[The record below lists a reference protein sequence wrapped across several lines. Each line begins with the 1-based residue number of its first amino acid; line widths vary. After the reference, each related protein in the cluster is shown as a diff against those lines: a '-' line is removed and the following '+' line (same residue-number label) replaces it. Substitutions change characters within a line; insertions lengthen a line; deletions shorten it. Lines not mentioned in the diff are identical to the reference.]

1 MNNEKLY
8 LIIDTKLLNS
18 PAPEDTTLE
27 LKKEIEECYTKVCLK
42 NIDIRTSSQWLLEVK
57 GERCFRIHCSILN
70 KNDSLINGEHS
81 DVIAL
86 LLCRLYANRLNSSR
100 LGNAGAN

>member
-27 LKKEIEECYTKVCLK
+27 LKKR
-42 NIDIRTSSQWLLEVK
+42 N
-57 GERCFRIHCSILN
+57 
-70 KNDSLINGEHS
+70 
-81 DVIAL
+81 
-86 LLCRLYANRLNSSR
+86 
-100 LGNAGAN
+100 